1 MQAKKLIALSIAPLV
16 FASVANAA
24 QPKICI
30 FIRNILIQRQQGHE
44 PKDFYIAIQ
53 EREGSD
59 SYQGLDIDGDK
70 INDSV
75 VRSCGASPISTCFLS
90 VKLSTGK
97 QLELEEDHFFLGRI
111 KNSVYI
117 IVGETSENEKY
128 KRNKRKIYQLNKKS
142 IQPICQHI

>member
-1 MQAKKLIALSIAPLV
+1 MTLFVMALM
-16 FASVANAA
+16 FATAANAA

-30 FIRNILIQRQQGHE
+30 FIRNVLIQRQQGHE
-44 PKDFYIAIQ
+44 PKDFCIAIQ
-53 EREGSD
+53 EKEGSD

-75 VRSCGASPISTCFLS
+75 VRSCGASPTSTCFLS
-90 VKLSTGK
+90 AKLSTGK

-117 IVGETSENEKY
+117 IVGETSENEKH

-142 IQPICQHI
+142 IRPICQHI